1 MAETPR
7 APVPGLALTL
17 MVALGG
23 MLGACAR
30 WGLGVWLHGG
40 SWPWATLAAN
50 VLGSFLIGLVA
61 ALTLPG
67 GRWRWSPA
75 WQQFWVTGI
84 FGGFTT
90 FSLFSLEALAMFQ
103 AQAWGLAGA
112 YILVSVGAWLLAV
125 VAGYA
130 LGQHFNPRDGTL

>member
-1 MAETPR
+1 MAEIPR
-7 APVPGLALTL
+7 PPVPGVALTL

-23 MLGACAR
+23 MLGASAR

-40 SWPWATLAAN
+40 GWPWGTLIAN

-67 GRWRWSPA
+67 GRWRLPPA
-75 WQQFWVTGI
+75 WQQFWVTGV

-90 FSLFSLEALAMFQ
+90 FSFFSLEVLAMFQ
-103 AQAWGLAGA
+103 AQAWGLAGGYVLA
-112 YILVSVGAWLLAV
+112 SVLAWLLAV
-125 VAGYA
+125 ATGYTV
-130 LGQHFNPRDGTL
+130 GQRFNPRDGTL